1 MIENEEDTM
10 NILADRLKEIPPYL
24 FMELRKKI
32 QQAKASGVDVISL
45 AIGDPVEA
53 TPSFIIEELQ
63 KQALDPANHPYPTD
77 EERGMLAFRQ
87 AVARLYQ
94 RKYQVNLD
102 PATEIIGLIGSKEGV
117 HHFMLAC
124 VNPGDIV
131 LMTDPGY
138 PAYRANIYMAG
149 GQPYEVPILAKNNF
163 LPDLEQIPQEICN
176 KAKAFFLN
184 YPNNPTGACATASFF
199 AQLVTWAKKHQILI
213 VHDNPYSEIVFQGG
227 KKLSL
232 LQTENAKDIAVE
244 FNSLSKPYN
253 MTGWRIGMAMGKRE
267 IINALSKVKENV
279 DSGIF
284 NPIQYAG
291 IKALDE
297 GDTAI
302 EHMMQ
307 IYQKRRDLVLQTF
320 AKKGIAINA
329 GPGTFYLWLPV
340 PKGSTSIDYATRLFE
355 QAHVVVA
362 AGSGYGRYGEGF
374 FRVSLTV
381 PDNRLEE
388 AMNRILKQS

>member
-1 MIENEEDTM
+1 M
-10 NILADRLKEIPPYL
+10 NVLADRLKEIPPYL

-45 AIGDPVEA
+45 AIGDPVEP

-77 EERGMLAFRQ
+77 EERGMVAFRQ
-87 AVARLYQ
+87 AVARWYQ
-94 RKYQVNLD
+94 RKYQVDLD

-117 HHFMLAC
+117 HHFMMAC

-138 PAYRANIYMAG
+138 PAYRANIFMAG
-149 GQPYEVPILAKNNF
+149 AHPYEVPILAENNF
-163 LPDLEQIPQEICN
+163 LPDLGQIPAGICE

-184 YPNNPTGACATASFF
+184 YPNNPTGACASEAFF
-199 AQLVTWAKKHQILI
+199 QRLIVWAKNNNIIL
-213 VHDNPYSEIVFQGG
+213 VHDNPYSEIVFRGA

-232 LQTENAKDIAVE
+232 LQVEGAKEVAVE

-253 MTGWRIGMAMGKRE
+253 MTGWRIGMAMGRRE
-267 IINALSKVKENV
+267 IISALSKVKENI
-279 DSGIF
+279 DSGVF
-284 NPIQYAG
+284 NPIQYAA

-297 GDTAI
+297 GDAAI
-302 EHMMQ
+302 DEIMQ
-307 IYQKRRDLVLQTF
+307 KYQKRRDLVLKTF
-320 AKKGIAINA
+320 AKKGMEIKA
-329 GPGTFYLWLPV
+329 GSGTFYLWLPV
-340 PKGSTSIDYATRLFE
+340 PEGTSSIEFATRLFE
-355 QAHVVVA
+355 ESHVVVA

-381 PDNRLEE
+381 PDHRLEE
-388 AMNRILKQS
+388 AMERILNQS